1 MKKMFA
7 LVLAVLMVLSLA
19 ACAKTPAS
27 SAAPASSASQTESKE
42 EKPYYNKEG
51 MPIVNDT
58 ITITCTGQEAYG
70 PWSESMGIEF
80 LKETT
85 GILLQCESYNKEA
98 WETQFTLKM
107 SNGTLPDIV
116 FAGFQ
121 DRADVNKWGQQ
132 GVFANWLDYAD
143 LMPNYMAYR
152 EREPKA
158 AAYETAEN
166 GAVYGNTAVRSTD
179 RGCVND
185 QTYLS
190 LKWLKAVDKKVP
202 TTQEELLDVLRA
214 FKTGDPNGNGK
225 ADEIPVSSNDASGF
239 RLNWVF
245 RAGFGIY
252 STNTDFL
259 VQADKDRKIYLA
271 DITDANKDYLKF
283 MHQLYAEELMD
294 NACFV
299 QNDDEYMQKTKA
311 ENVGLWTSWNAIK
324 GSTGRSDGDLYKDY
338 AMYAGFTTKYTD
350 EIIFPL
356 YIKAAEG
363 ARTMIN
369 AKSKYIE
376 ACARLID
383 WGLYSTEGYTQWCN
397 GKEGV
402 TFEYID
408 DGLGNKVPNAE
419 KFADLKTYTSVGQW
433 QAYKVYLPGNA
444 GGQAISK
451 TDEIIDKM
459 SNEELQK
466 MVDENN
472 TTYAATAYLELF
484 VRNNKCEECFPFL
497 VFTGEEREA
506 MGTKQAEIAEYIKT
520 MRVGFINGTVDIDAK
535 WDEFCNTVK
544 SMGAED
550 VIKIYQQAYDRYQ
563 G

>member
-1 MKKMFA
+1 MKKMFT

-58 ITITCTGQEAYG
+58 ITITCTGSEAFG

-98 WETQFTLKM
+98 WDTQFTLKM

-116 FAGFQ
+116 FAAFQ

-143 LMPNYMAYR
+143 LMPNFMAYR

-179 RGCVND
+179 RSCIND
-185 QTYLS
+185 QTYIS
-190 LKWLKAVDKKVP
+190 LKWLKAVGKKVP

-283 MHQLYAEELMD
+283 MRQLYEEELMD

-311 ENVGLWTSWNAIK
+311 ENVGLWTSWNALQ

-383 WGLYSTEGYTQWCN
+383 WGLYSAEGGTQWGY

-402 TFEYID
+402 TFEYVD
-408 DGLGNKVPNAE
+408 DGAGNKVPKAD
-419 KFADLKTYTSVGQW
+419 KFADLKTYPSEMQW
-433 QAYKVYLPGNA
+433 RRYKVFLPGNA
-444 GGQAISK
+444 GGYVLSTKDKIVSEMSK
-451 TDEIIDKM
+451 
-459 SNEELQK
+459 EELQK
-466 MVDENN
+466 QLDTNSV
-472 TTYAATAYLELF
+472 YGAAAFAELF

>member
-27 SAAPASSASQTESKE
+27 STAPASSTTTESKD
-42 EKPYYNKEG
+42 EKPYYNKTG
-51 MPIVNDT
+51 MPIVNDA
-58 ITITCTGQEAYG
+58 ITITCTGSEAYG
-70 PWSESMGIEF
+70 PWTESMGLEF

-85 GILLQCESYNKEA
+85 GIILQCESYNKEA

-116 FAGFQ
+116 FAAFQ

-143 LMPNYMAYR
+143 LMPNFMAYR

-166 GAVYGNTAVRSTD
+166 GAVYGNTAVRSND
-179 RGCVND
+179 RDCIND
-185 QTYLS
+185 QTYINT
-190 LKWLKAVDKKVP
+190 KWLKAVGKEVP

-225 ADEIPVSSNDASGF
+225 ADEIPVSVNDSSGF

-245 RAGFGIY
+245 RAGYGIY
-252 STNTDFL
+252 STNYDFL
-259 VQADKDRKIYLA
+259 VQADKDNKIYLA
-271 DITDANKDYLKF
+271 DITDANKDYFKF
-283 MHQLYAEELMD
+283 MHQLFEEELLD
-294 NACFV
+294 NECFV
-299 QNDDEYMQKTKA
+299 QTDDQFIQKSK
-311 ENVGLWTSWNAIK
+311 EERVGLWTSWNGLL
-324 GSTGRSDGDLYKDY
+324 GSTGRTDGDVWKDY

-369 AKSKYIE
+369 AKSQYIE

-383 WGLYSTEGYTQWCN
+383 WGLYSLDGSTQWYY
-397 GKEGV
+397 GKEGAS
-402 TFEYID
+402 FEYVD
-408 DGLGNKVPNAE
+408 DGLGNKVPNAD
-419 KFADLKTYTSVGQW
+419 KFADLKTYTSVTQW
-433 QAYKVYLPGNA
+433 RQYKVMLPDNA
-444 GGQAISK
+444 GGQEM
-451 TDEIIDKM
+451 TVTNEVIDKM

-472 TTYAATAYLELF
+472 ASYASGAYSELF
-484 VRNNKCEECFPFL
+484 IRNNKCEECFPFL
-497 VFTGEEREA
+497 VFTGDEREA

-544 SMGAED
+544 SMGAD
-550 VIKIYQQAYDRYQ
+550 DIIKIYQQAYDRYQ

>member
-27 SAAPASSASQTESKE
+27 STAPASSTEKT
-42 EKPYYNKEG
+42 YYNKEG
-51 MPIVNDT
+51 MPIVNDA
-58 ITITCTGQEAYG
+58 ITITCTGQEAFG

-107 SNGTLPDIV
+107 SNNSLPDIV
-116 FAGFQ
+116 FAAFQ

-143 LMPNYMAYR
+143 LMPNYMAFR
-152 EREPKA
+152 EREPNA

-166 GAVYGNTAVRSTD
+166 GAVYGNTRVRSND
-179 RGCVND
+179 RGCIND
-185 QTYLS
+185 QTYINT
-190 LKWLKAVDKKVP
+190 KWLKAVGKEVP

-225 ADEIPVSSNDASGF
+225 ADEIPVSVNDSSGF

-245 RAGFGIY
+245 RAGYGIY
-252 STNTDFL
+252 STNYDFL
-259 VQADKDRKIYLA
+259 VQADKDNKIYLA
-271 DITDANKDYLKF
+271 DITDANKDYFKF
-283 MHQLYAEELMD
+283 MHQLFEEELLD
-294 NACFV
+294 NECFV
-299 QNDDEYMQKTKA
+299 QTDDQFIQKSK
-311 ENVGLWTSWNAIK
+311 EERVGLWTSWNGLL
-324 GSTGRSDGDLYKDY
+324 GSTGRTDGDVWKDY

-369 AKSKYIE
+369 AKSQYIE

-383 WGLYSTEGYTQWCN
+383 WGLYSLDGSTQWYY
-397 GKEGV
+397 GKEGAS
-402 TFEYID
+402 FEYVD
-408 DGLGNKVPNAE
+408 DGLGNKVPNAD
-419 KFADLKTYTSVGQW
+419 KFADLKTYTSVTQW
-433 QAYKVYLPGNA
+433 RQYKVMLPDNA
-444 GGQAISK
+444 GGQEM
-451 TDEIIDKM
+451 TVTNEVIDKM

-472 TTYAATAYLELF
+472 ASYASGAYSELF
-484 VRNNKCEECFPFL
+484 IRNNKCEECFPFL
-497 VFTGEEREA
+497 VFTGDEREA

-520 MRVGFINGTVDIDAK
+520 MRVGFINGTIDIDAK

-550 VIKIYQQAYDRYQ
+550 IIKIYQQAYDRYQ